1 MSSIKHWDFL
11 VQNAG
16 PENVASFLDNVSMM
30 FQQELDALKSSA
42 ESGDAAQ
49 GKWCP
54 VCRKD
59 IVGVFAADDYIELRR
74 YKPQGGPPYYQ
85 LDFSCP
91 YCKENLSVH
100 VVLMDIEIGL
110 PF

>member
-16 PENVASFLDNVSMM
+16 PENVACFLDNVSMM

-42 ESGDAAQ
+42 ESGDAAY
-49 GKWCP
+49 GKKC
-54 VCRKD
+54 VGCGKD
-59 IVGVFAADDYIELRR
+59 ITEVLCADDYIELRLHR
-74 YKPQGGPPYYQ
+74 PRDEPPHFK

-91 YCKENLSVH
+91 YCKTDLSVH
-100 VVLMDIEIGL
+100 VILMDIQFGL